1 MVTARGSRSC
11 STAASNTKAYKNHD
25 ILPLQECWIRLSF
38 SPRSAS
44 ADGKRVQLARI
55 NNSDSDA
62 SERLFWIT
70 GKGVTSTS
78 VKVQVP
84 VPKEAWVQLQL
95 GVDADGRVEL
105 WAFDGAR
112 ESLVGTG
119 RSTDFAGATKDRV
132 SIGNHNPNLGITFEG
147 WIDDFAVGE
156 TRLPWLRADDQRG
169 QAQLKRLAPN
179 ELPKKF
185 SFVFGSCTNSNH
197 VPATDTGLGSAADSN
212 PDFVVHLGD
221 FGYLDSAA
229 YAQSL
234 NGYLASWSD
243 LLAGD
248 AMARLAEKPWVFI
261 CSDHDLGGNNTVA
274 TTVAPFAADAFAQ
287 FNPNDQAAD
296 GVGRYGSVAFDD
308 GRVLFIWTEGV
319 LYRSALDNPSAPGN
333 TKLGATQKAWLL
345 DLLHQTKAKLVVIAS
360 ETTVAHESKT
370 SWSNHPQE
378 RAELLQAAAAVPGQ
392 VRFISGDL
400 HRARWARLAVERRR
414 VGRGRDVGVPRGP
427 TPRRPRSARLVD
439 GQLSRLSQP
448 SDRAAGDDH
457 PAVQR
462 DDDLRL
468 RHHRHCCSLS
478 LVRAPC
484 E

>member
-1 MVTARGSRSC
+1 M
-11 STAASNTKAYKNHD
+11 
-25 ILPLQECWIRLSF
+25 SF

-156 TRLPWLRADDQRG
+156 TRLRGCGWTTRG
-169 QAQLKRLAPN
+169 QAQLKRLAPAA
-179 ELPKKF
+179 LPKKF

-197 VPATDTGLGSAADSN
+197 VPATGTGLGSAADSN

-248 AMARLAEKPWVFI
+248 AMARLAEKPWLFI

-274 TTVAPFAADAFAQ
+274 TTVAPFAAERSRSSTRTTKPQTAWGATARSRSTT
-287 FNPNDQAAD
+287 AACCSS
-296 GVGRYGSVAFDD
+296 GRRACSTDPRSTT
-308 GRVLFIWTEGV
+308 RVLLAT
-319 LYRSALDNPSAPGN
+319 RSSAPRRRRGCS
-333 TKLGATQKAWLL
+333 TSSTRPRR
-345 DLLHQTKAKLVVIAS
+345 S
-360 ETTVAHESKT
+360 
-370 SWSNHPQE
+370 SWS
-378 RAELLQAAAAVPGQ
+378 
-392 VRFISGDL
+392 S
-400 HRARWARLAVERRR
+400 RARRPSPTSRRR
-414 VGRGRDVGVPRGP
+414 AGRTTRKSGPSCCKLRPRFPARCASSAATSIAPVGHASPRTSSSGARPRCPSPRGP
-427 TPRRPRSARLVD
+427 TPVAPECSTRRWPAIPAIAAVRPRCR
-439 GQLSRLSQP
+439 R
-448 SDRAAGDDH
+448 
-457 PAVQR
+457 
-462 DDDLRL
+462 
-468 RHHRHCCSLS
+468 
-478 LVRAPC
+478 
-484 E
+484 